1 MTTFNNAKYPRVTL
15 RIPEE
20 LRDALDRIALENDF
34 TVSELIKE
42 FIKVGVA
49 LQKEKSKQ

>member
-1 MTTFNNAKYPRVTL
+1 MSTFNNLKYPRVTL

-20 LRDALDRIALENDF
+20 LRDTLDRIALENDF

-42 FIKVGVA
+42 FIKVGIA
-49 LQKEKSKQ
+49 LQNKKEK